1 LIYFYLL
8 MADTWLV
15 LAALVVKMEEV
26 TQRVGIN
33 ISQKKSE
40 VMVIGREQEQL
51 RTENVELRGER
62 LKQTEEYIYLGSAI
76 TSDGRH
82 VRDMERRR
90 AGAARAFGTMKRRLW
105 GRREVSLKVKMKIY
119 NAVVVPVLTYAAST
133 WAMTRTEER
142 KMDALEMKMI
152 RTIMGIR
159 WSNRVR
165 NEDIRRRLQQVP
177 VSLRV
182 RRARLK
188 WLGHIE
194 RMEAS
199 RIPRE
204 VSEARMIGRRPRG
217 RPRTRWDQVVERDLE
232 NAGVPLAEARGL
244 AADRQE
250 WRRVVSAS
258 CQYPLAG
265 S

>member
-1 LIYFYLL
+1 MVTDLDFADDVVL

-15 LAALVVKMEEV
+15 LAALVMKMEEV

-105 GRREVSLKVKMKIY
+105 GRREVSLKVKMKIF

-133 WAMTRTEER
+133 WARTRTEER
-142 KMDALEMKMI
+142 KMDALKMKMI
-152 RTIMGIR
+152 R
-159 WSNRVR
+159 
-165 NEDIRRRLQQVP
+165 
-177 VSLRV
+177 
-182 RRARLK
+182 K
-188 WLGHIE
+188 
-194 RMEAS
+194 
-199 RIPRE
+199 
-204 VSEARMIGRRPRG
+204 
-217 RPRTRWDQVVERDLE
+217 
-232 NAGVPLAEARGL
+232 
-244 AADRQE
+244 
-250 WRRVVSAS
+250 
-258 CQYPLAG
+258 
-265 S
+265 